1 MGEYRRMKVLVTG
14 GLGNVG
20 RSCLAEL
27 RRQGHEV
34 TCFDVRTRPNE
45 RAAKKASALARVLWG
60 DIRDQEDISTA
71 VRTQDIVV
79 HLAFILP
86 PASEKQPDLAREINV
101 GGTRN
106 VLQTMRESR
115 PSAKMIFISS
125 FSVFGDCQHKPPPRS
140 VADPVQ
146 PMDNYNRHKVECETL
161 IKESGLDW
169 VILRLAVVPP
179 LTLGGF
185 NPKMFDIPPGTRIEF
200 VHPGDVALAVA
211 NAATS
216 AEVWGKTLLI
226 GGGEGGR
233 LYYRDFVG
241 RMTESMGVGRLPDT
255 AFASSASAF
264 CDWIDTIESQRL
276 LNYQQHTF
284 DDFVREVAATL
295 GYRRYLVRLIAPLV
309 RRWMLSQSPHY
320 RLKDQGKAV

>member
-1 MGEYRRMKVLVTG
+1 MNVLVTG

-20 RSCLAEL
+20 RNCLAEL
-27 RRQGHEV
+27 QRQGHEV
-34 TCFDVRTRPNE
+34 TCFDVRSRPNE
-45 RAAKKASALARVLWG
+45 RAAKKVPAPVRILWG
-60 DIRDQEDISTA
+60 DIRDQEGISIA
-71 VRTQDIVV
+71 VRSQDIVV

-86 PASEKQPDLAREINV
+86 PDSEKRPDVAREINV
-101 GGTRN
+101 DGTWKLIVAIRK
-106 VLQTMRESR
+106 SR
-115 PSAKMIFISS
+115 PPPKMIFISS
-125 FSVFGDCQHKPPPRS
+125 FSVFGDCQHKPPPRT

-146 PMDNYNRHKVECETL
+146 PMDHYNRHKVECETL

-169 VILRLAVVPP
+169 LILRLAVVPP

-200 VHPGDVALAVA
+200 VHPRDVALAVA
-211 NAATS
+211 NAAIS
-216 AEVWGKTLLI
+216 AEVWGKILLI
-226 GGGEGGR
+226 GGGEGAK

-241 RMTESMGVGRLPDT
+241 RMTESMGVGRLPDA

-264 CDWIDTIESQRL
+264 CDWIDTTESQRL

-284 DDFVREVAATL
+284 NDFVQEVAATL
-295 GYRRYLVRLIAPLV
+295 GYRRYLVQLVAPLV

-320 RLKDQGKAV
+320 RLKDQGEAV